1 MWQSHPWSQEA
12 PADQGAPETQK
23 CFVNV
28 RPLLVAHTQTAKLAE
43 PGKGPLYHPPT
54 SAQSTAILCISLSEQ
69 RRDVPDTQA
78 LPDCLR
84 VITTVA
90 QHAIRMMAWSSS
102 LSLQR
107 WDSINECECL
117 LRVVTIRASE
127 LNSKWNTTTVAD

>member
-1 MWQSHPWSQEA
+1 
-12 PADQGAPETQK
+12 
-23 CFVNV
+23 
-28 RPLLVAHTQTAKLAE
+28 
-43 PGKGPLYHPPT
+43 
-54 SAQSTAILCISLSEQ
+54 
-69 RRDVPDTQA
+69 VPDTQA

-117 LRVVTIRASE
+117 LRVVTIRAGE
-127 LNSKWNTTTVAD
+127 LDSKWNTTTVAD